1 MYCRCFC
8 KTSWRRLEHLLARHL
23 EDVLNT
29 SSEDVSLR
37 WIYLS
42 WSRRLKDALKASS
55 EEKEERHLQDI
66 FIKTNVCWEFIWWS
80 NDKLRE
86 RINKPI
92 QSCVVMEIRWK
103 IHCQVMATHISTY
116 GSTNDIPVSGEV
128 EEKEERKNLLKG
140 GKFSFYV
147 IVDHEDFTY
156 LKNKK

>member
-42 WSRRLKDALKASS
+42 WSRRLKDALKTSS
-55 EEKEERHLQDI
+55 EDKEERHLQDI
-66 FIKTNVCWEFIWWS
+66 FIKINICWKFIWWS
-80 NDKLRE
+80 NGKLRE
-86 RINKPI
+86 RISKPI

-103 IHCQVMATHISTY
+103 IHCQVVATHIPTY
-116 GSTNDIPVSGEV
+116 GSTDGIPVSGEV
-128 EEKEERKNLLKG
+128 EEKEEQKNLLNG
-140 GKFSFYV
+140 G
-147 IVDHEDFTY
+147 
-156 LKNKK
+156 